1 MQFHRPTLLDP
12 DKHHR
17 DEFTSSETT
26 LDEWL
31 RRYAGQNRR
40 GDTAAVW
47 VIADANHNVV
57 YHQSTIHTLCK
68 IHHAAFD
75 ANLLS
80 ISLCDRLLT
89 HGSDRSG
96 QVFKAVTHDNARSAH
111 VAVLD
116 LAQDLS
122 QERFSYGDGPRDP
135 GVAPLRGCRLLGVL
149 RGVGVLGPQ
158 VGAEDFIVDPL
169 GGDALVE
176 QGLASRLHERQWTAH
191 EHRRI

>member
-1 MQFHRPTLLDP
+1 M
-12 DKHHR
+12 
-17 DEFTSSETT
+17 S
-26 LDEWL
+26 
-31 RRYAGQNRR
+31 
-40 GDTAAVW
+40 
-47 VIADANHNVV
+47 
-57 YHQSTIHTLCK
+57 
-68 IHHAAFD
+68 AAFD

-122 QERFSYGDGPRDP
+122 QERFCYGDGPRDP

-149 RGVGVLGPQ
+149 RGVGFWAHRSGPKT
-158 VGAEDFIVDPL
+158 
-169 GGDALVE
+169 
-176 QGLASRLHERQWTAH
+176 S
-191 EHRRI
+191 